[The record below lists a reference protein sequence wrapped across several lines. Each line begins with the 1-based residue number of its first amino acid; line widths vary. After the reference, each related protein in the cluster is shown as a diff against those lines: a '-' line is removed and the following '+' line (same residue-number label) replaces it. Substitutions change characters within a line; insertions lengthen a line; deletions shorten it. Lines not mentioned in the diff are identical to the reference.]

1 MKPALRFT
9 LLPLAFATTCALAEV
24 NKIYLIFNDTY
35 KGRAAIELDA
45 AGAPCV
51 TPSLLSEWGVR
62 QSVAASLATTP
73 GGCISPDEPGVQL
86 FYEPVSQLLT
96 VDVAPRMV
104 GGGDISHR
112 WDDGVNAG
120 FIDYQLNYG
129 HYSAERYRDAER
141 RYSLFAEWNTGL
153 NLGAWRLRY
162 QPIYQKDAWGQPSWH
177 TEKALAY
184 RDLKAWRALLSIGD
198 NHTPS
203 TLFDNVKYRGI
214 QLASDDRMLPES
226 LRQFSP
232 WIRGMARSNA
242 EIKVRQNG
250 EVIYQ
255 TFVSPGAFTLEDV
268 YPPDPDG
275 DITVTVRESD
285 GTETERKLPYSSMP
299 NLVHGGS
306 FRYDLTLGKYQPYF
320 GIEQQQ
326 PQFGQLSVSYG
337 LPAKTT
343 LYGGVLLSGLYR
355 SAAVGVGKSF
365 NQWGALSADYNYAAA
380 RQPRRGADDRGGMW
394 RLRYARTIPSWE
406 SSVSLLAQYYPRQRY
421 RTFGDA
427 VEQQTLYWWDWE
439 DDLFIGDFDAEKKYR
454 LEARYNQYFSE
465 SDSLYLTLAREAK
478 RGQDKGETSVEL
490 GYSATWGE
498 VDVNLYAEYSRRN
511 YGKEQGQIGLSFSVP
526 LGKLALPRMKLNYDH
541 RLAKNGADSRRVGVS
556 GTLLSDYS
564 LSYDLSTS
572 QSQSAGSSQDAS
584 ASYQYNAG
592 SLRLGYARGR
602 NYRQQNIE
610 LAGSLMAHAGGV
622 TLGQT
627 LGETMAIVQVPGAAG
642 IGIDNQYGV
651 TTDWRGYAVVSTLTP
666 YRVNRLSLDTFE
678 LPDDEELPQ
687 PEIEVVPTAGA
698 IMFSR
703 FAPAQKLTPPD
714 AARTSSPE

>member
-51 TPSLLSEWGVR
+51 TPGLLSEWGVR
-62 QSVAASLATTP
+62 QSLAASLATTP

-86 FYEPVSQLLT
+86 FYEPISQLLT

-255 TFVSPGAFTLEDV
+255 TFVSPGAFILKDV

-299 NLVHGGS
+299 NLVHGGR

-343 LYGGVLLSGLYR
+343 LYGGVLLSGPYR

-541 RLAKNGADSRRVGVS
+541 RLAKNGAGSRRVGVS

-703 FAPAQKLTPPD
+703 FAPAQTLTPPD

>member
-1 MKPALRFT
+1 M
-9 LLPLAFATTCALAEV
+9 
-24 NKIYLIFNDTY
+24 
-35 KGRAAIELDA
+35 
-45 AGAPCV
+45 
-51 TPSLLSEWGVR
+51 
-62 QSVAASLATTP
+62 
-73 GGCISPDEPGVQL
+73 
-86 FYEPVSQLLT
+86 
-96 VDVAPRMV
+96 
-104 GGGDISHR
+104 
-112 WDDGVNAG
+112 
-120 FIDYQLNYG
+120 
-129 HYSAERYRDAER
+129 
-141 RYSLFAEWNTGL
+141 
-153 NLGAWRLRY
+153 
-162 QPIYQKDAWGQPSWH
+162 
-177 TEKALAY
+177 
-184 RDLKAWRALLSIGD
+184 
-198 NHTPS
+198 
-203 TLFDNVKYRGI
+203 
-214 QLASDDRMLPES
+214 
-226 LRQFSP
+226 
-232 WIRGMARSNA
+232 
-242 EIKVRQNG
+242 
-250 EVIYQ
+250 
-255 TFVSPGAFTLEDV
+255 
-268 YPPDPDG
+268 
-275 DITVTVRESD
+275 
-285 GTETERKLPYSSMP
+285 
-299 NLVHGGS
+299 
-306 FRYDLTLGKYQPYF
+306 
-320 GIEQQQ
+320 
-326 PQFGQLSVSYG
+326 
-337 LPAKTT
+337 
-343 LYGGVLLSGLYR
+343 
-355 SAAVGVGKSF
+355 
-365 NQWGALSADYNYAAA
+365 
-380 RQPRRGADDRGGMW
+380 
-394 RLRYARTIPSWE
+394 
-406 SSVSLLAQYYPRQRY
+406 
-421 RTFGDA
+421 
-427 VEQQTLYWWDWE
+427 
-439 DDLFIGDFDAEKKYR
+439 
-454 LEARYNQYFSE
+454 
-465 SDSLYLTLAREAK
+465 
-478 RGQDKGETSVEL
+478 EL

-703 FAPAQKLTPPD
+703 FAPAQKLTLQD